1 MSNIAW
7 EIGIVLAL
15 IMANGVF
22 ATAEMAFVA
31 AKKVRLRKL
40 ADAGNGGAR
49 VAVELAASPT
59 RFLSTVQVGITLV
72 GIVAGVF
79 GGATLAEHLAR
90 VLETVPWLTA
100 YARPV
105 SLVVVIALITFL
117 SLVVGELAP
126 KRLALGNPET
136 ITIHLAR
143 PMKWLSVITS
153 PLITL
158 LANATDMLL
167 DLFGVRKQEEPTVT
181 EEEIRMMIEQGH
193 HAGVFHKAEI
203 EMVSGVMRLDQE
215 KVSNLMTP
223 RARIIWLN
231 AADSDEVNW
240 RKIVASSHTYFPV
253 FERNRD
259 NVIGLVSVKSIY
271 ANLAAGL
278 PAPLRDLLT
287 PPLVVPESM
296 SGIKLLETFKQSG
309 KHLAL
314 VTDEFGNFSGLVTLI
329 DVLEAIVG
337 SLPGER
343 ERKTQCQRRQ
353 DGSWL
358 VDAMMDIEEFKRTTG
373 IGPLPGDAAGTF
385 QSLSGFIMAQLG
397 RVPEEGEHFDA
408 ANHRFEVVD
417 MDRHRIDKVLVTP
430 LPSGKRS

>member
-1 MSNIAW
+1 MSDIVW

-15 IMANGVF
+15 ILANGVF

-31 AKKVRLRKL
+31 ARKVRLRL
-40 ADAGNGGAR
+40 RADAGSQGAR
-49 VAVELAASPT
+49 VAVELAAAPT

-72 GIVAGVF
+72 GIIAGVY

-90 VLETVPWLTA
+90 VLETLPGLA
-100 YARPV
+100 DYSRPL
-105 SLVVVIALITFL
+105 SLGLVVAAITFL

-126 KRLALGNPET
+126 KRIALGNPEGV
-136 ITIHLAR
+136 IIRLAV
-143 PMKWLSVITS
+143 PMKLLSVFAA

-158 LANATDMLL
+158 LANATDLL
-167 DLFGVRKQEEPTVT
+167 LSLVGVRKHEEPAVN
-181 EEEIRMMIEQGH
+181 EDDIRMMIEQGH

-215 KVSNLMTP
+215 KVAHLMTP
-223 RARIIWLN
+223 RARIVWLN
-231 AADSDEVNW
+231 AGDSDEVNW

-259 NVIGLVSVKSIY
+259 NVLGLVSVKSMY

-278 PAPLRDLLT
+278 PARLRDLLT

-296 SGIKLLETFKQSG
+296 SGIRLLETFKQSG

-343 ERKTQCQRRQ
+343 ERKTQCRRRS

-358 VDAMMDIEEFKRTTG
+358 VDAMMDLDEFKHATG
-373 IGPLPGDAAGTF
+373 VGPLPGDASGAF
-385 QSLSGFIMAQLG
+385 QSVSGFIMAQLG
-397 RVPEEGEHFDA
+397 RVPQEGDHFDA
-408 ANHRFEVVD
+408 AGHRFEVVD
-417 MDRHRIDKVLVTP
+417 MDRHRIDKVLVAP
-430 LPSGKRS
+430 LAGRK

>member
-1 MSNIAW
+1 MSGIAW
-7 EIGIVLAL
+7 EIGIVLVL

-40 ADAGNGGAR
+40 ADAGNASAR
-49 VAVELAASPT
+49 VAVELAATPT

-72 GIVAGVF
+72 GIIAGVF
-79 GGATLAEHLAR
+79 GGATLAEHLSR
-90 VLETVPWLTA
+90 VLETIPWLA
-100 YARPV
+100 GYARPV
-105 SLVVVIALITFL
+105 SLTLVIAAITFL

-126 KRLALGNPET
+126 KRIALGDPEAVT
-136 ITIHLAR
+136 LRLAR
-143 PMKWLSVITS
+143 PMKLLSVVAA

-158 LANATDMLL
+158 LANATDLL
-167 DLFGVRKQEEPTVT
+167 LNLLGVRKHEEPMVN

-215 KVSNLMTP
+215 KVENLMTP
-223 RARIIWLN
+223 RARIVWLN

-240 RKIVASSHTYFPV
+240 RKIVASNHTYFPV

-259 NVIGLVSVKSIY
+259 NVIGLVSVKSMY
-271 ANLAAGL
+271 ANLAAGV
-278 PAPLRDLLT
+278 PAHLRDLLT
-287 PPLVVPESM
+287 PPLVVPETM
-296 SGIKLLETFKQSG
+296 SGIKLLESFKQSG
-309 KHLAL
+309 KHLAM

-343 ERKTQCQRRQ
+343 ERKTACQQRQ

-358 VDAMMDIEEFKRTTG
+358 VDAMMDIDEFKRTTG

-397 RVPEEGEHFDA
+397 RIPDEGEHFDA
-408 ANHRFEVVD
+408 ANHRFEVLD
-417 MDRHRIDKVLVTP
+417 MDRHRIDKVLITP
-430 LPSGKRS
+430 LAGRK

>member
-1 MSNIAW
+1 MSDIAL

-15 IMANGVF
+15 ILANGVF

-79 GGATLAEHLAR
+79 GGATLAGHLAR
-90 VLETVPWLTA
+90 MLEPVPWLA
-100 YARPV
+100 PYAQTV
-105 SLVVVIALITFL
+105 SLVLVIAVIAFL

-126 KRLALGNPET
+126 KRIALGNPES
-136 ITIHLAR
+136 ITIRLAR
-143 PMKWLSVITS
+143 PMKWLSVLAA

-158 LANATDMLL
+158 LADTTDLL
-167 DLFGVRKQEEPTVT
+167 LGLAGVRKQEEPAVT
-181 EEEIRMMIEQGH
+181 EEEIRLMIEQGH

-215 KVSNLMTP
+215 KVANLMTP
-223 RARIIWLN
+223 RARILWLN
-231 AADSDEVNW
+231 AADPDEVNW
-240 RKIVASSHTYFPV
+240 RKIVASNHTYFPV
-253 FERNRD
+253 FERHRD
-259 NVIGLVSVKSIY
+259 NVIGLVSVKSMY
-271 ANLAAGL
+271 ANLAAGV
-278 PAPLRDLLT
+278 PAHLRDLLT
-287 PPLVVPESM
+287 PPLVVPGSM
-296 SGIKLLETFKQSG
+296 SGVKLLETFKQSG

-358 VDAMMDIEEFKRTTG
+358 VDAMMDIDEFKRATG
-373 IGPLPGDAAGTF
+373 IGSLPGDATGTF

-397 RVPEEGEHFDA
+397 RVPDEGEHLDA
-408 ANHRFEVVD
+408 AGHRFEVVD

-430 LPSGKRS
+430 SRPGA

>member
-1 MSNIAW
+1 MSGIAW
-7 EIGIVLAL
+7 EIGIVLVL

-40 ADAGNGGAR
+40 ADAGNASAR
-49 VAVELAASPT
+49 VAVELAATPT

-72 GIVAGVF
+72 GIIAGVF
-79 GGATLAEHLAR
+79 GGATLAEHLSR
-90 VLETVPWLTA
+90 VLETIPWLA
-100 YARPV
+100 GYARPV
-105 SLVVVIALITFL
+105 SLTLVIAAITFL

-126 KRLALGNPET
+126 KRIALGDPEAVT
-136 ITIHLAR
+136 LRLAR
-143 PMKWLSVITS
+143 PMKLLSVVAA

-158 LANATDMLL
+158 LANATDLL
-167 DLFGVRKQEEPTVT
+167 LNLLGVRKHEEPMVN

-215 KVSNLMTP
+215 KVENLMTP
-223 RARIIWLN
+223 RARIVWLN

-240 RKIVASSHTYFPV
+240 RKIVASNHTYFPV

-259 NVIGLVSVKSIY
+259 NVIGLVSVKSMY
-271 ANLAAGL
+271 ANLAAGV
-278 PAPLRDLLT
+278 PAHLRDLLT

-296 SGIKLLETFKQSG
+296 SGIKLLENFKQSG
-309 KHLAL
+309 KHLAM

-343 ERKTQCQRRQ
+343 ERKTACQQRQ

-358 VDAMMDIEEFKRTTG
+358 VDAMMDIDEFKRTTG

-397 RVPEEGEHFDA
+397 RIPDEGEHFDA

-417 MDRHRIDKVLVTP
+417 MDRHRIDKVLITP
-430 LPSGKRS
+430 VAGRK

>member
-1 MSNIAW
+1 MSGIAW
-7 EIGIVLAL
+7 EIGIVIVL
-15 IMANGVF
+15 IMVNGVF

-40 ADAGNGGAR
+40 ADAGNANAR
-49 VAVELAASPT
+49 VAVELAAAPT

-79 GGATLAEHLAR
+79 GGATLAEHLAK
-90 VLETVPWLTA
+90 VLETLPWLA
-100 YARPV
+100 PYARPV
-105 SLVVVIALITFL
+105 SLALVIAVITFL

-126 KRLALGNPET
+126 KRLALGNPES
-136 ITIHLAR
+136 ITIRLAR
-143 PMKWLSVITS
+143 PMKWLSVVAS

-158 LANATDMLL
+158 LANTTDFLL
-167 DLFGVRKQEEPTVT
+167 NLLGVRKHEEPTVN

-215 KVSNLMTP
+215 KVANLMTP
-223 RARIIWLN
+223 RARIVWLN

-240 RKIVASSHTYFPV
+240 RKIVASNHTYFPV

-259 NVIGLVSVKSIY
+259 NVIGLVSVKSMY
-271 ANLAAGL
+271 ANLAAGV
-278 PAPLRDLLT
+278 PAHLRDLLT

-296 SGIKLLETFKQSG
+296 SGIKLLENFKQSG
-309 KHLAL
+309 KHLAM
-314 VTDEFGNFSGLVTLI
+314 VTDEFGNFSGLVTLT

-343 ERKTQCQRRQ
+343 ERRKQCQQRQ

-358 VDAMMDIEEFKRTTG
+358 VDAMMDVDEFKRSTG
-373 IGPLPGDAAGTF
+373 IGPLPGDATGTF

-397 RVPEEGEHFDA
+397 RIPEEGEHFDA
-408 ANHRFEVVD
+408 ANHRFEIVD
-417 MDRHRIDKVLVTP
+417 MDRHRIDKVLVMP
-430 LPSGKRS
+430 LAARK